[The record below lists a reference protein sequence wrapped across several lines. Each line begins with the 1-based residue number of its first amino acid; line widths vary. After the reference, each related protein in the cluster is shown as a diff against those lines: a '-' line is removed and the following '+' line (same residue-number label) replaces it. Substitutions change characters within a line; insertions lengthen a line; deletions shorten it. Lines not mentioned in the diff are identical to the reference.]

1 VAVREGKGKNEFISG
16 DEKGARGGINHIAIA
31 CRHVTTGNESIT

>member
-1 VAVREGKGKNEFISG
+1 VAVREWKGKNEFISG